1 MKLTNQRLVINVL
14 SMPLAAC
21 VVGTTPGDHEL
32 TVIALP
38 ICCSF
43 RSSS

>member
-1 MKLTNQRLVINVL
+1 MKLTNQPLVMIL
-14 SMPLAAC
+14 FMMGFMFLPAC

-32 TVIALP
+32 SLFILH
-38 ICCSF
+38 SL